1 MFLFIN
7 FLHKC
12 YYSHIYAYTERK
24 RVKEEEREGRRK
36 KEKKEGKRVGGRG
49 KRNEKINL

>member
-12 YYSHIYAYTERK
+12 YFSPIYAYTERK
-24 RVKEEEREGRRK
+24 RGKEGEREGRRK
-36 KEKKEGKRVGGRG
+36 KRRKEKERVGERR
-49 KRNEKINL
+49 KRNEKINV